1 MTAVLTT
8 PPECFAD
15 VPGHLWPA
23 TLHDV
28 DDGLRMACVEAGPPD
43 GRPVL
48 LLHGEPTW
56 SFLWRKTIAVLAE
69 AGHRVLA
76 PDLIGFGRS
85 DKPLDVAA
93 HSYSAHVGW
102 LRALLDEIGLD
113 DLGLVCQDWGGL
125 LGLRILGEQPDRF
138 RAVVAAN
145 TGLPNGHPMPP
156 AFYAW
161 RAYAARATKLDP
173 GRVVDLGTVRPLD
186 PAVRAAFNAPFPD
199 ERFLAGPRAMPALV
213 PTSFRD
219 PEAAVNR
226 AAWHGLRRFSG
237 PFVTAFSN
245 RDPITVGGGLILR
258 TFVRGAKG
266 QTHVTIR
273 GAGHFLQ
280 EDAGTTLGNVCLA
293 ALSGPGATSTV

>member
-1 MTAVLTT
+1 MCVRLLRQTMTAVLTT

-15 VPGHLWPA
+15 VPGHPWPA
-23 TLHDV
+23 TLRDV

-69 AGHRVLA
+69 AGHRVIA

-85 DKPLDVAA
+85 DKPVDVAA

-113 DLGLVCQDWGGL
+113 DLGLVCQGWGGL

-145 TGLPNGHPMPP
+145 TGLPNGHP
-156 AFYAW
+156 
-161 RAYAARATKLDP
+161 
-173 GRVVDLGTVRPLD
+173 
-186 PAVRAAFNAPFPD
+186 
-199 ERFLAGPRAMPALV
+199 MPALV

-245 RDPITVGGGLILR
+245 RDPITAGGGLVLR

-273 GAGHFLQ
+273 SAGHFLQ
-280 EDAGTTLGNVCLA
+280 EDAGPTLGNVCLA
-293 ALSGPGATSTV
+293 ALSGPGPTPAA